1 MPAAEIVKLVL
12 IASIMLIVLSL
23 GLRTSMNDV
32 LWLPRRPA
40 RLLRSVAA
48 IYLVVPAAAVG
59 LCLAFPLAL
68 PVKIALVALAVSPLP
83 PLLPMKQEGA
93 GAEHAYALSLLV
105 CAALLSIVLTPLLTW
120 LAARVFALEVTMA
133 PLAVIRIMALTILL
147 PLAAGM
153 GLKVLFPTMQWP
165 LGDYASKAGKFM
177 IALAV
182 VALLYASWRSI
193 LDQVGDGSVLAIA
206 ALVLAGL
213 VAGHLL
219 AGGSP
224 ADRSALAFAAAS
236 RHPGLAIAIAG
247 ANFTAQAQEATGAIG
262 LFLLVNA
269 LVSIPYRKWVKRQ
282 GAGG

>member
-93 GAEHAYALSLLV
+93 GA
-105 CAALLSIVLTPLLTW
+105 
-120 LAARVFALEVTMA
+120 
-133 PLAVIRIMALTILL
+133 
-147 PLAAGM
+147 
-153 GLKVLFPTMQWP
+153 
-165 LGDYASKAGKFM
+165 
-177 IALAV
+177 
-182 VALLYASWRSI
+182 
-193 LDQVGDGSVLAIA
+193 
-206 ALVLAGL
+206 
-213 VAGHLL
+213 
-219 AGGSP
+219 
-224 ADRSALAFAAAS
+224 
-236 RHPGLAIAIAG
+236 
-247 ANFTAQAQEATGAIG
+247 
-262 LFLLVNA
+262 
-269 LVSIPYRKWVKRQ
+269 
-282 GAGG
+282 